1 MGCLDDDTVL
11 RLVEGELAA
20 AGLVDA
26 GADAHLDTC
35 ERCRAVVAAVARGR
49 GGLAE
54 GARIGRYVVGEP
66 LGAGAM
72 AQVYAAWEPEL
83 DRRVALK
90 VLREPPDADVGD
102 ARRRVIAEAQAMAR
116 LAHPNVVAVHEVGT
130 VDDAVFVAMELVE
143 GDTLR
148 DWVERPRPWREVA
161 AVLLE
166 VARGLA
172 AVHAAGVVH
181 RDVKPDNVIVGADGR
196 ARLGDFGLARAA
208 KTDSETET
216 EADSET
222 DSETETETDSETET
236 ETETETESDS
246 HVIAVAAR
254 AVPAIGTPTATH
266 VIAGTPAYMAPE
278 VLAGRSAD
286 AASDQFCFGVM
297 AWELLHGE
305 RPYGGATWSA
315 LHRAASAG
323 APRAPRAAVPRW
335 LDAIVR
341 RCLAP
346 APAARFTS
354 MSGVAAALSRGL
366 GGRRTGPWIGGGLA
380 LAAAASV
387 ATWVAVRRAA
397 PAPSPTEADVLRC
410 EVVGYRALSEDA
422 PPEASWWG
430 ERWGEVARAT
440 CELAWT
446 QPARAAAQ
454 DRCLDRRRRE
464 VAAVLARPDVVVADA
479 LAALPDPGECTALD
493 GGADPVPLDRVRAAA
508 VREVDAGL
516 PAIRAATAA
525 GSAREVVAAATAL
538 VERARA
544 ADHAP
549 TLADALIAL
558 TEVTRGTGDL
568 AAAAIHA
575 RDAAAAAE
583 RGHADAVAADAWI
596 LRLAIAGDR
605 RDLAAADELAVLAEA
620 VIGRAGDA
628 PAKRARLDAM
638 RGLMAYNRG
647 DLDAAGTLLAAAR
660 EAHPRG
666 DTVEVAR
673 IETALGQVAR
683 AAGRLDAA
691 ERHLREAH
699 RIDRG
704 IYGERH
710 PMIGLDLHN
719 LAGVLRL
726 RHELDAAL
734 ATYREALAIADATA
748 GTKSVAAGLSHNS
761 IGLVLMERDEW
772 AAARAELETA
782 LAILTARDHADR
794 AIAEHNLGLVAQHA
808 GDHRAAI
815 ERFDRAA
822 AIYTATVGA
831 TAPAAARLTADRGRS
846 ATALQRGGRNRSG
859 PGRKSGSGSAATAE
873 RTPDTV
879 SIPGPASTAP
889 PFAAP
894 TATPEAAGV
903 TPVEPPP
910 ADVGVYGAAQ
920 KW

>member
-20 AGLVDA
+20 AGRLDVDA
-26 GADAHLDTC
+26 GAHLDAC
-35 ERCRAVVAAVARGR
+35 ERCRAVVAAVARGQ

-90 VLREPPDADVGD
+90 VLREPPGADAGE
-102 ARRRVIAEAQAMAR
+102 ARRRVVAEAQAMAR

-130 VDDAVFVAMELVE
+130 VDDAVFVAMELVA

-148 DWVERPRPWREVA
+148 DWAARPRPWREVA

-208 KTDSETET
+208 
-216 EADSET
+216 AP
-222 DSETETETDSETET
+222 ETETDGRVT
-236 ETETETESDS
+236 
-246 HVIAVAAR
+246 AVATR
-254 AVPAIGTPTATH
+254 AVPALGTPTATG

-286 AASDQFCFGVM
+286 AASDQFSFGVM
-297 AWELLHGE
+297 AWELLHGQ
-305 RPYGGATWSA
+305 RPHGGATSSA
-315 LHRAASAG
+315 LHAAASAG
-323 APRAPRAAVPRW
+323 APRSPRGAVPRW

-346 APAARFTS
+346 EPAARFAS
-354 MSGVAAALSRGL
+354 MSGVAAAVSRGL
-366 GGRRTGPWIGGGLA
+366 GGRRTAPWIGGGLA

-387 ATWVAVRRAA
+387 ATWVAVRRA
-397 PAPSPTEADVLRC
+397 PSPVPLPKDVECLGRR
-410 EVVGYRALSEDA
+410 VAGAAFGYRSESVALKAWES
-422 PPEASWWG
+422 
-430 ERWGEVARAT
+430 RWGEVAGAA
-440 CELAWT
+440 CELSRL
-446 QPARAAAQ
+446 QPVRAAAQ
-454 DRCLDRRRRE
+454 DRCLEVRRLE
-464 VAAVLARPDVVVADA
+464 VKALLARPDAAVADA
-479 LAALPDPGECTALD
+479 LAALPDPAECAALD
-493 GGADPVPLDRVRAAA
+493 GGADPVPLDRTRATA

-538 VERARA
+538 VERARG

-558 TEVTRGTGDL
+558 AEATRGTGDL

-583 RGHADAVAADAWI
+583 RGHADATAADAWI
-596 LRLAIAGDR
+596 LRVAIAGDR

-620 VIGRAGDA
+620 VIGRAGNA

-647 DLDAAGTLLAAAR
+647 DLDAAGARLAAAR
-660 EAHPRG
+660 AAHPHD

-710 PMIGLDLHN
+710 PMIGHDLHN

-748 GTKSVAAGLSHNS
+748 GTRSVAAGLSHNS

-772 AAARAELETA
+772 DAARVELETA
-782 LAILTARDHADR
+782 LAILTERDHADR

-808 GDHRAAI
+808 ADHRAAI
-815 ERFDRAA
+815 ERFERAA
-822 AIYTATVGA
+822 AIYRATIGDA
-831 TAPAAARLTADRGRS
+831 APAAVRLIADRGRS
-846 ATALQRGGRNRSG
+846 ATALQRGGGKTR
-859 PGRKSGSGSAATAE
+859 GRKSGSGAPAPGTVAAPATAAA
-873 RTPDTV
+873 RAPDAV
-879 SIPGPASTAP
+879 SIPPTAPTAP

-894 TATPEAAGV
+894 TPTPEAAGV